1 MINLFPHSLHLLQ
14 PLDVGCFSI
23 LKHCYSQ
30 ELEVF
35 IKAHINYITKIE
47 FFITFHKVYIKT
59 MTKDNIKAG
68 FRGDSLISFDS
79 QAVFS
84 KLDVKLHILM
94 PTEPPNSDLW
104 ISQIPQN
111 SVEALSQTELVRTQI
126 SRY

>member
-14 PLDVGCFSI
+14 LLDVRCFNI

-35 IKAHINYITKIE
+35 IKAHINYITKTE
-47 FFITFHKVYIKT
+47 FFIAFHKAYIKT
-59 MTKDNIKAG
+59 MTKNNIKAG
-68 FRGDSLISFDS
+68 FQGDSLIPFDS
-79 QAVFS
+79 QAVLS
-84 KLDVKLHILM
+84 KLDVKLHIPT

-104 ISQIPQN
+104 ISQTPQN

-126 SRY
+126 FRY